1 MSCVVAVVV
10 ASALACGCS
19 DEGRAQSFEGP
30 WVRHAIDTS
39 GRGADGVRIA
49 DLNGDG
55 LPDVTSGWEGDGVT
69 RAYLHP
75 GHEEDHVRH
84 PWPAVTVGVTPHVED
99 AVWADVD
106 DDGTLD
112 VVSSSEGS
120 TQVVFVS
127 FAPCDPDDFL
137 DPDAWITE
145 PIPATQGR
153 HWMYAAPIDA
163 DGKNGIDLVV
173 GAKGGNAILG
183 WLESPEDPRD
193 LAAWKLHEISDVGWV
208 MSIDVHD
215 MNGDGYDDLL
225 VSDRKS
231 SPVNGVHWFEHPGD
245 GDVTEPWTN
254 HLIGAEHR
262 SPTFIDAVLNDDGE
276 PSGVIVPSGSERL
289 TLFEREN
296 PEANLWSEVP
306 LAYPHRLGTPKS
318 AAVGDIDL
326 DGVPDVVVATT
337 NLSGWKEGIVWLSKA
352 AVPGSE
358 PVKHGISGAQGQ
370 KFDRTELVDLDGDG
384 DLDVLT
390 TEEIEDLGVIWY
402 ENPLLPPAPAPAE

>member
-1 MSCVVAVVV
+1 MAGVVGA
-10 ASALACGCS
+10 AAACAFACGCS
-19 DEGRAQSFEGP
+19 DEGRAQNFAGP
-30 WVRHAIDTS
+30 WVRHTIDSS

-49 DLNGDG
+49 DVNGDG
-55 LPDVTSGWEGDGVT
+55 LPDVTSGWEGDGLT

-75 GHEEDHVRH
+75 GLESVRR
-84 PWPAVTVGVTPHVED
+84 PWPAVTVGATPNVED

-106 DDGTLD
+106 DDGVPD
-112 VVSSSEGS
+112 VVSSSEGD
-120 TQVVFVS
+120 TRTVFVS
-127 FAPCDPDDFL
+127 FAPSDPDEFL
-137 DPDAWITE
+137 DPDAWVTE
-145 PIPATQGR
+145 PIPATVGR
-153 HWMYAAPIDA
+153 HWMYAVPMDV

-173 GAKGGNAILG
+173 GAKRGDAIIG

-193 LAAWKLHEISDVGWV
+193 LEAWTLHEISEAGWI
-208 MSIDVHD
+208 MSMHALD
-215 MNGDGYDDLL
+215 MNGDGFDDLL

-231 SPVNGVHWFEHPGD
+231 SPVNGVRWFEHPAGA
-245 GDVTEPWTN
+245 GDVTAPWTN

-262 SPTFIDAVLNDDGE
+262 SPTFIDAVLDDDGE
-276 PSGVIVPSGSERL
+276 ATGVIVPSGSERL

-306 LAYPHRLGTPKS
+306 LEYPHRLGTPKS

-326 DGVPDVVVATT
+326 DGVPDVVVSTT

-358 PVKHGISGAQGQ
+358 MVKHGISGAQGQ

-402 ENPLLPPAPAPAE
+402 ENPLLPPAPTPAE